1 MRLTLLPQ
9 RIAPHNSC
17 FRDADRIHPGL
28 LVFRQGRLLF
38 FADVDIMA
46 GSWFRAVELC
56 SIGCTLIGPIEGDLL
71 LAIGDNSLLPS
82 SFDGSFEKPW

>member
-28 LVFRQGRLLF
+28 LVFRQGRLQR
-38 FADVDIMA
+38 VDIMA
-46 GSWFRAVELC
+46 GSWFRTPELC
-56 SIGCTLIGPIEGDLL
+56 SIGCTLIDPIEGDLL

-82 SFDGSFEKPW
+82 SFDGSFEEPW